1 MDNGIEREVLLEIAR
16 RMLVK
21 HEDLVQFLKGKV
33 NNPQQMA
40 TQVAKSLSNRDL
52 IIYVSPIGQ
61 SCLAI
66 TQKGMRE
73 ASAMEQEKNGQK

>member
-21 HEDLVQFLKGKV
+21 HEELVHFLEGKV
-33 NNPQQMA
+33 DNPQQIA
-40 TQVAKSLSNRDL
+40 TQVAKSLSNRSL

-73 ASAMEQEKNGQK
+73 ASAMEQKKNGQN